1 MSFRGEASFKAKSFK
16 SSFAFCVSDVPGV
29 DGELADW
36 LGGVS
41 VGKIDK
47 SRTSGEFCLVVL
59 SMLEPGVAGEDGSWV
74 WVIGIALFS
83 GLPIGKF
90 DSEE

>member
-16 SSFAFCVSDVPGV
+16 SSFAFCVSDVAGV

-41 VGKIDK
+41 VGKLVK
-47 SRTSGEFCLVVL
+47 STISGNSAWWSCRCWDQGSLVRV
-59 SMLEPGVAGEDGSWV
+59 EVGFG
-74 WVIGIALFS
+74 
-83 GLPIGKF
+83 
-90 DSEE
+90 